1 MVNTRAIW
9 LLLYDIEANDREQY
23 VTWLNDAHIPE
34 KLSRPGYLWAAHYEA
49 PNVEDEEFTSFVAM
63 FGGESTATFLD
74 PNPKQ
79 LKTLQDAETREM
91 MPLRQR
97 ARSAILAHEW
107 SSDARAAITA
117 FRLEVALLRPTED
130 YDDEDIG
137 AISAQ
142 ELAHVGEDVGVVHK
156 LIGVTGDLGHVLLLE
171 HGAEQAADDA
181 QPLARATEASMPG
194 TVESIC
200 SVEQL
205 WRP

>member
-1 MVNTRAIW
+1 
-9 LLLYDIEANDREQY
+9 
-23 VTWLNDAHIPE
+23 
-34 KLSRPGYLWAAHYEA
+34 
-49 PNVEDEEFTSFVAM
+49 M

-97 ARSAILAHEW
+97 PRSAILAHEW
-107 SSDARAAITA
+107 SSDARAAISA
-117 FRLEVALLRPTED
+117 PRLDVALLRSTDD

-142 ELAHVGEDVGVVHK
+142 ELAHIGEEIGVMHK
-156 LIGVTGDLGHVLLLE
+156 LIGVTGGIRHVLLLE
-171 HGAEQAADDA
+171 HDVGQTADDA